1 MPQAQNQ
8 GLTHDAAGNITS
20 FAPNDSLSYDDANRL
35 IAVNGAFYGNYG
47 YTYDLTGNRIGRRVG
62 PVKTMLTSRRE
73 PAQRHQRRRGAL
85 FHL

>member
-47 YTYDLTGNRIGRRVG
+47 YTYDLAGNRIGRRVG
-62 PVKTMLTSRRE
+62 PVNESYAYI
-73 PAQRHQRRRGAL
+73 PARTGSAPSAAAL

>member
-35 IAVNGAFYGNYG
+35 IAVNGERSME
-47 YTYDLTGNRIGRRVG
+47 TMDILTIWPETVLG
-62 PVKTMLTSRRE
+62 
-73 PAQRHQRRRGAL
+73 GAWDR
-85 FHL
+85 